1 MRNEK
6 NGGNDYKL
14 LSKKISYESLFKKN
28 INILIL

>member
-14 LSKKISYESLFKKN
+14 LSKKKVMNHFSKN